1 MQSEVPSKSLLNGPE
16 PRTPRLSEGNPA
28 VAQRDDLIVRV
39 SRLRWAFPEEPRLPL
54 PFWAWRP
61 GGRLPRLVLLLEPA
75 VDEGP
80 HQGTGRNTAS
90 EALAAQARVDAFFEA
105 HRHRLSQGSHLRPQ
119 PYTSR
124 PPPATDIQTVM
135 TLGFRGEVLPSIAS
149 VSAFSLTTPTG
160 VPRCS
165 SLQSN
170 SCSPTSP
177 TTAST
182 DWIRQKARPSHARS
196 RLRPTSA
203 TLTSLSTPRA
213 AGSSASARTTLSPV
227 PSRPT
232 PSAVSLS
239 SGPGA
244 SRRPP
249 RWSARLCSGPRPMRG
264 TLPRPRCPP
273 VLLPVPS
280 V

>member
-1 MQSEVPSKSLLNGPE
+1 VRPSLRTNSRLPSKSHVFC
-16 PRTPRLSEGNPA
+16 RA
-28 VAQRDDLIVRV
+28 VSQVSDPQPIRV
-39 SRLRWAFPEEPRLPL
+39 HRRHPS
-54 PFWAWRP
+54 
-61 GGRLPRLVLLLEPA
+61 EPA
-75 VDEGP
+75 
-80 HQGTGRNTAS
+80 
-90 EALAAQARVDAFFEA
+90 
-105 HRHRLSQGSHLRPQ
+105 
-119 PYTSR
+119 
-124 PPPATDIQTVM
+124 
-135 TLGFRGEVLPSIAS
+135 RGAPR
-149 VSAFSLTTPTG
+149 TTPTG

-182 DWIRQKARPSHARS
+182 DWIRQRARPSHARS

-244 SRRPP
+244 SRHPP
-249 RWSARLCSGPRPMRG
+249 QWSARLCSG
-264 TLPRPRCPP
+264 LPQTRETPPHLRCPP
-273 VLLPVPS
+273 VLLPDPS